1 MQDKISFLSRP
12 KKWFPL
18 GQCKKL
24 PFVATDLSPMS
35 VYRFAVI
42 PEEIFRLLDIYPT
55 TPVIATETLE
65 KSISVWY
72 NLPPDVPKTVKNLRV
87 LGEGTTSVELEWH
100 GQLLCQPASQPTT
113 CPSHSPLHHPQVGN
127 HGFEMDSKDDN
138 QPRSFPQVYNALVV
152 GNLEHVIQ
160 VLLSE
165 TKGKFKNGKVRSGFP
180 REDLLCFSVK
190 ERVKS
195 SRFSSHCAFLLSL
208 LHFTGKRRA
217 FL

>member
-1 MQDKISFLSRP
+1 
-12 KKWFPL
+12 
-18 GQCKKL
+18 
-24 PFVATDLSPMS
+24 
-35 VYRFAVI
+35 
-42 PEEIFRLLDIYPT
+42 
-55 TPVIATETLE
+55 
-65 KSISVWY
+65 
-72 NLPPDVPKTVKNLRV
+72 
-87 LGEGTTSVELEWH
+87 
-100 GQLLCQPASQPTT
+100 
-113 CPSHSPLHHPQVGN
+113 
-127 HGFEMDSKDDN
+127 MDSKDDN
-138 QPRSFPQVYNALVV
+138 QPRSFPQVYNGLVV